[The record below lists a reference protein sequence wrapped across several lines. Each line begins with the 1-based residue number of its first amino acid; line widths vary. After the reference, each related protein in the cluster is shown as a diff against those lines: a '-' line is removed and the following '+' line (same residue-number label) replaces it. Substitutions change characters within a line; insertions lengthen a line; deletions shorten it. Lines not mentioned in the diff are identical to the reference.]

1 MTTPVFVSAFAGS
14 LRGFVDQ
21 KRALGHPYAGSI
33 DILRQFD
40 AMCSAQFP
48 GRADLG
54 QDICLAWA
62 LKRPTEGRNAV
73 RNRTAVIREF
83 ARYLIRLG
91 ESAYLL
97 PPTLTRKGPRHVPH
111 IYTPGEI
118 AAIWQAADDTPPLP
132 GCPIRHLVIPA
143 ILRLIYCCGLR
154 PVEARTLPVGAV
166 DLRRGRIDIAESK
179 GHTSRQVFMADDLTA
194 YMRAFHVEA
203 CRLLPGRTVFFS
215 ASHGNTYTKVWLDKT
230 FRTVRAGAGITDYG
244 EHQPRLYD
252 LRHSMATHRL
262 YQWARQGRDLA
273 AALPYL
279 SAYMGHAQ
287 LSDTFYYI
295 HLVPDTAQPMAADVF
310 SALLPE
316 VERHE

>member
-1 MTTPVFVSAFAGS
+1 MTPMFVSAFAGS

-40 AMCSAQFP
+40 AMCSLEFP
-48 GRADLG
+48 GRADLA
-54 QDICLAWA
+54 QDICTAWA
-62 LKRPTEGRNAV
+62 VKRPTEGRNAL
-73 RNRTAVIREF
+73 RNRTAAIREF
-83 ARYLIRLG
+83 ARYLTRLG

-111 IYTPGEI
+111 VYTPDEI
-118 AAIWQAADDTPPLP
+118 AAIWQAAEDTPPLP
-132 GCPIRHLVIPA
+132 GYPIRHLVIPA

-154 PVEARTLPVGAV
+154 PVEARTLPVNAV
-166 DLRRGRIDIAESK
+166 DLDRGRIDIAESK
-179 GHTSRQVFMADDLTA
+179 GHNSRQVWMADDLTT
-194 YMRAFHVEA
+194 YCRAFHA
-203 CRLLPGRTVFFS
+203 QARRLLPERTAFFS
-215 ASHGNTYTKVWLDKT
+215 DSHGNAYTKVWLDKT
-230 FRTVRAGAGITDYG
+230 FRTVRAQAGITPCG
-244 EHQPRLYD
+244 KHQPRLYD

-262 YQWARQGRDLA
+262 YQWARQGKDLA

-287 LSDTFYYI
+287 PSDTYYYI
-295 HLVPDTAQPMAADVF
+295 HLVPDTAQPIAADMF

-316 VERHE
+316 VDSHE